1 MNNETFSSSEFVL
14 HCLIEADQ
22 RRYIIA
28 ALAFIYLLSLFGNLL
43 VIIVI
48 ILNDKLH
55 APMYIYIG
63 TLAVIDLANSTIL
76 IPKMLADLRV
86 LLSPVPYGLCF
97 FQMSIILNVEEMESL
112 LLTLMAFDRY
122 VAVVHPLRYN
132 TIVTNK
138 RVWLSVIMMNV
149 FVFLFNSQYLFFARE
164 LIFCRTNIL
173 PYCFC
178 DYATMVQIACTN
190 DPKYLLLLS
199 VIVIITGVIPMIFIL
214 LSYSVITIAA
224 IRISSAERKKKAFS
238 TILTHLLVVFFF
250 YVPLLTSYIL
260 PGAGVKLSEEAY
272 NTMVIVGNV
281 VPPML
286 NPIIYS
292 FRNEEIRGG
301 IYRLFTGT
309 KTAPV
314 VKSH

>member
-1 MNNETFSSSEFVL
+1 MNTFSSSEFVL

-149 FVFLFNSQYLFFARE
+149 F
-164 LIFCRTNIL
+164 LIF
-173 PYCFC
+173 
-178 DYATMVQIACTN
+178 
-190 DPKYLLLLS
+190 S
-199 VIVIITGVIPMIFIL
+199 
-214 LSYSVITIAA
+214 A

-281 VPPML
+281 VPPISVL
-286 NPIIYS
+286 DNSLYHS
-292 FRNEEIRGG
+292 TCATCLRKAEI
-301 IYRLFTGT
+301 
-309 KTAPV
+309 
-314 VKSH
+314 